1 MRVELMVSVLQTGA
15 FPFRHP
21 WKELCKAGFLPA
33 NPIRVNGFRFCRCET
48 SQGAFAAPF
57 AYPCSVSEAPA
68 TTVRAP
74 EPLSARRSFHP
85 IYPPPVG

>member
-1 MRVELMVSVLQTGA
+1 MRVELMVLVLQTKA

-21 WKELCKAGFLPA
+21 WKNCARRDFYPRIIPASTGFVSTAVDDL
-33 NPIRVNGFRFCRCET
+33 
-48 SQGAFAAPF
+48 QGAFAAPF

-85 IYPPPVG
+85 IYPPLVG